1 MGKDKII
8 GAGRK
13 GGNYA
18 YIHFYTNPYEKSSK
32 KKKKKKKKPDISRE
46 QHSKQAKIRQVK
58 LWKVT
63 QKV

>member
-8 GAGRK
+8 GAGRE

-18 YIHFYTNPYEKSSK
+18 YIHFYTNPYEKASK
-32 KKKKKKKKPDISRE
+32 KKNPDISRE

-58 LWKVT
+58 L
-63 QKV
+63 